1 MIRFRFRLVVDRL
14 ARQYHDLNSRPQRF
28 DILYFGRDE
37 FSCQVFEK
45 LYSAKGCYHSAHTL
59 PLPRVSHPTEHVVL
73 SG

>member
-1 MIRFRFRLVVDRL
+1 MIRFRFRLVRVDRL

-45 LYSAKGCYHSAHTL
+45 LYSAKGCYRSSPPTRF
-59 PLPRVSHPTEHVVL
+59 PSH
-73 SG
+73 